1 MELYAR
7 VRRAVLVEGRSRTKS
22 RPRQSGDNGL
32 VETKNGAVIRK
43 HIGYG
48 YIASSRAAE
57 LNAFYRDFLNPYLNY
72 HRPCAQ
78 PQAEIDSKGRKRV
91 RYKEYRTPL
100 ETLVALDQPG
110 QYLRP
115 GLSLN
120 ALKRVAA
127 AMSDTEAASRMQAAK
142 DKLFAQWRKTA

>member
-1 MELYAR
+1 M
-7 VRRAVLVEGRSRTKS
+7 
-22 RPRQSGDNGL
+22 
-32 VETKNGAVIRK
+32 
-43 HIGYG
+43 
-48 YIASSRAAE
+48 
-57 LNAFYRDFLNPYLNY
+57 
-72 HRPCAQ
+72 
-78 PQAEIDSKGRKRV
+78 

-100 ETLVALDQPG
+100 EALAALDQPG
-110 QYLRP
+110 RYLRP

>member
-1 MELYAR
+1 
-7 VRRAVLVEGRSRTKS
+7 
-22 RPRQSGDNGL
+22 
-32 VETKNGAVIRK
+32 
-43 HIGYG
+43 
-48 YIASSRAAE
+48 
-57 LNAFYRDFLNPYLNY
+57 NAFYRDFLNPYLNY

-78 PQAEIDSKGRKRV
+78 PQTEIDSKGRKRV

-100 ETLVALDQPG
+100 EALVALDQPG

-127 AMSDTEAASRMQAAK
+127 ALSDTEAASRMQAAK